1 MILSKLFS
9 AEDIAEAQSVT
20 IGALSNAGV
29 GSPFQARFADGQ
41 EISRPIPSAMR
52 PDGSTAKADPIEQA
66 RSDGFAQGFD
76 EGMRVA
82 SETYAVDE
90 DITMRLAQA
99 LEQVAPAINGTLS
112 SLLSAAVMRLVE
124 QVVGEAAV
132 DAAQLAKRVEA
143 VCAFIEEGQS
153 RNSLH
158 LHPQDI
164 ELLQGHEFGF
174 PLTPDPD
181 LGRGAVRLD
190 TADGWI
196 EDGPDVQLSRLK
208 AMLDDLEGQG

>member
-1 MILSKLFS
+1 LSKLFS
-9 AEDIAEAQSVT
+9 AEDMAEAQPVT
-20 IGALSNAGV
+20 ISGLATAAI

-41 EISRPIPSAMR
+41 EMARPIPSAMR
-52 PDGSTAKADPIEQA
+52 PDGSSAKTDPLEQA

-82 SETYAVDE
+82 TETFAVDE
-90 DITMRLAQA
+90 DASIRLAQA
-99 LEQVAPAINGTLS
+99 LEQVAPAVNGPLS

-132 DAAQLAKRVEA
+132 DAAILAKRVEA

-208 AMLDDLEGQG
+208 AMLDDMEGQG

>member
-1 MILSKLFS
+1 MSKLFS
-9 AEDIAEAQSVT
+9 AEDIAEAQSVA
-20 IGALSNAGV
+20 IGGLSNAAV

-52 PDGSTAKADPIEQA
+52 PDGSSGKAADPMEQA
-66 RSDGFAQGFD
+66 RTDGFAQGFD

-82 SETYAVDE
+82 TESFAADE
-90 DITMRLAQA
+90 ESTLRLAQA

-112 SLLSAAVMRLVE
+112 SLLTAAVMRLVE

-132 DAAQLAKRVEA
+132 DATQLAKRVEA

-164 ELLQGHEFGF
+164 ELLQGQEFGF
-174 PLTPDPD
+174 PLTPDPS